1 MLTDKVTDADA
12 VSVNDLAAE
21 EWEGYPREK
30 EIRSAARRVIAKMAR
45 LAFEEDEPATA
56 SRYQSL
62 LAQLA
67 LAQVALAYPKASLGV
82 CTVDGAPLRF
92 EAKDDGLYV
101 CCSAPGPR
109 HGWKIGG

>member
-1 MLTDKVTDADA
+1 MNDPV
-12 VSVNDLAAE
+12 VNEGEEQPAE
-21 EWEGYPREK
+21 K
-30 EIRSAARRVIAKMAR
+30 KIRSAARRVIAKMAR

-56 SRYQSL
+56 SRYQSM

-82 CTVDGAPLRF
+82 CMADGAPLRF

-101 CCSAPGPR
+101 CCSAGSGPR